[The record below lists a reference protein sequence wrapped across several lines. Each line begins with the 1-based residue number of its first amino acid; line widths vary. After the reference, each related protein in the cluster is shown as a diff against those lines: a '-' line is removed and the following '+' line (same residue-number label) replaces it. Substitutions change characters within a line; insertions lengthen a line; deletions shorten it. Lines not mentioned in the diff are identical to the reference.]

1 MPVYVVS
8 LRPYAEEEMGI
19 ARVPLVMSS
28 RSDMYNYLLDSALR
42 VLRFDGRLSGEA
54 ERVIA
59 FEQEEG
65 EAVIQAVPLIQLDFE
80 NADHQLLLFLC
91 EFLTMLLVQRQQS
104 ALAAIPFRLTLSGWD
119 SDRLYISQVSRS
131 FVQKL
136 LETKTFILEVK

>member
-8 LRPYAEEEMGI
+8 LRPYGEEEMGI

-28 RSDMYNYLLDSALR
+28 RSDLYNYLLDSVLR
-42 VLRFDGRLSGEA
+42 VLRFDGRLSEGA
-54 ERVIA
+54 ERLIA
-59 FEQEEG
+59 FEKTKL
-65 EAVIQAVPLIQLDFE
+65 IQAVPMIQLDFE

-91 EFLTMLLVQRQQS
+91 EFLIMLFSQRQKS
-104 ALAAIPFRLTLSGWD
+104 ALNPMPFRLTLSGWD
-119 SDRLYISQVSRS
+119 ADTSIVCQVSKS